1 MSLDLIFRFNWIF
14 YAIYQEQI
22 QTFSKMNF
30 GIAISEV
37 LRRWIWAVFRTENE
51 HCANITQS
59 RAHNEVVLPYIS
71 QKSEHE
77 SNGNAAHAETARETL
92 NDAEVLGGD
101 QEAAVSRLLHQHQ
114 QHPGLQTD
122 LENQDAHRVAGAVDT
137 DRKNGPEQPKPLRR
151 SSRRST
157 LSRMGTII
165 ARAHTEDFEGKRGG
179 GGGLVAGEEEDEES
193 SEDEDDGPGGG
204 YASSEEE
211 YGDDGDG

>member
-1 MSLDLIFRFNWIF
+1 MSLDLILRFNWIF

-37 LRRWIWAVFRTENE
+37 IRRWIWAVFRIENE

-71 QKSEHE
+71 QRFNE
-77 SNGNAAHAETARETL
+77 SSGNAAHAETAHETL
-92 NDAEVLGGD
+92 NHAEVLGED
-101 QEAAVSRLLHQHQ
+101 QDAAVSRPLRQHQ

-122 LENQDAHRVAGAVDT
+122 LENQDAHRLARAVDT
-137 DRKNGPEQPKPLRR
+137 DRENGPEQPKPLRR
-151 SSRRST
+151 SSRQST

-165 ARAHTEDFEGKRGG
+165 GRAHTEDFERKRGG
-179 GGGLVAGEEEDEES
+179 GGGSVVGEDEDEES
-193 SEDEDDGPGGG
+193 SEEEYDGPGGG
-204 YASSEEE
+204 YAGSEEE
-211 YGDDGDG
+211 HGDDGDA